1 MKKQLTKVL
10 VLSLLVAGAASCGKD
25 NEKSSATTNTT
36 TTTTS
41 NPVTSVVGEGTCA
54 SAQNL
59 DQLKAIYNNWST
71 SNYTL
76 PKQKYTYEEYT
87 MGEYELKEKSAWIFD
102 YTTLDFKDSFKRTT
116 TKDSSTAQS
125 EFGGSKE
132 GIRLNTLA
140 VLNRV
145 SPFDIRIYSSSLIE
159 VVDNNGDVYGFN
171 LCAPIAAN
179 PVSVFDESEN
189 TLVKIDRIRGQ

>member
-1 MKKQLTKVL
+1 MKKQLSKVL
-10 VLSLLVAGAASCGKD
+10 VLSLLVAGVASCGKD
-25 NEKSSATTNTT
+25 NKKGPANNTT
-36 TTTTS
+36 TTTTNS
-41 NPVTSVVGEGTCA
+41 ASPVVSGEGACA

-102 YTTLDFKDSFKRTT
+102 YTTLDFKDSFRRTS

-140 VLNRV
+140 ILNRV
-145 SPFDIRIYSSSLIE
+145 SPFDIRVYSSSMIE
-159 VVDNNGDVYGFN
+159 VVDTNGDVYGFN
-171 LCAPIAAN
+171 LCGPIAAN
-179 PVSVFDESEN
+179 PVTIFDESEN